1 MNTFYIHPI
10 NFCFI
15 LIFIFSLRTYIK
27 ENNNNKT
34 FGYTTTYRLL
44 SRMVQ
49 DKFQRLGW
57 RLIYNSI
64 IWGILFLRNKIV
76 F

>member
-15 LIFIFSLRTYIK
+15 LIFIFSLCTYIK

-34 FGYTTTYRLL
+34 FGYTTNYRLL
-44 SRMVQ
+44 SRMGQ
-49 DKFQRLGW
+49 DKFQRLA
-57 RLIYNSI
+57 
-64 IWGILFLRNKIV
+64 
-76 F
+76 